1 MEITRSNGIEPFTYV
16 ERSWDG
22 SKVVSTAR
30 VICDYTELSGSD
42 KEGFRRLESGKWYV
56 VKTSFECKSIYAPKG
71 RPAHLIICD
80 GSTLTARIDIDKD
93 NALHIYGQQNDSGK
107 LIAKGFTWISQK
119 DDDGVIQDVTNLPGI
134 GSRLNM
140 GKLVIH
146 GGNIS
151 ASCSEAT
158 HSAGIGS
165 GEQNDGSKWG
175 GLLTVYGGNIEAI
188 GGNHG
193 AGIGGGQDASGG
205 RMVFYGGTVKAQGGE
220 DAAGIGT
227 GERCTEKKLKG
238 YKRNKSSRKPLQ
250 PPPLGEA
257 FC

>member
-1 MEITRSNGIEPFTYV
+1 MKTKNFFKNETKALAAFMTAAVMTMSFTACSQDNDILESAVTNPELEITRSNGIEPVTYV

-30 VICDYTELSGSD
+30 AICDYTELSGSD
-42 KEGFRRLESGKWYV
+42 KEGFRCLESGKWYV

-80 GSTLTARIDIDKD
+80 GATLTARIDIDKD

-158 HSAGIGS
+158 HSAGIG
-165 GEQNDGSKWG
+165 GGDNGDGG
-175 GLLTVYGGNIEAI
+175 
-188 GGNHG
+188 
-193 AGIGGGQDASGG
+193 D
-205 RMVFYGGTVKAQGGE
+205 
-220 DAAGIGT
+220 
-227 GERCTEKKLKG
+227 
-238 YKRNKSSRKPLQ
+238 
-250 PPPLGEA
+250 